1 LIKKQF
7 SVPAFQVFPTP
18 NIHFCAVEQGLHELR
33 KLGIEQLL
41 WELSR
46 HEVNLAKGEET
57 NVITKGDMSDGED
70 LT

>member
-1 LIKKQF
+1 M
-7 SVPAFQVFPTP
+7 
-18 NIHFCAVEQGLHELR
+18 HELR

-46 HEVNLAKGEET
+46 HEVNIAKDEET
-57 NVITKGDMSDGED
+57 NVTKGDASDGED

>member
-1 LIKKQF
+1 LCILLFPF
-7 SVPAFQVFPTP
+7 ST
-18 NIHFCAVEQGLHELR
+18 HFLTVEQGLHELR

-46 HEVNLAKGEET
+46 HEVNL
-57 NVITKGDMSDGED
+57 TKDDPSDVED

>member
-1 LIKKQF
+1 MYLHSRF
-7 SVPAFQVFPTP
+7 SPHLMA

-46 HEVNLAKGEET
+46 HEVNPSKGEET

>member
-1 LIKKQF
+1 
-7 SVPAFQVFPTP
+7 
-18 NIHFCAVEQGLHELR
+18 LHELR

-46 HEVNLAKGEET
+46 HEVNLMK
-57 NVITKGDMSDGED
+57 DDPSDVED

>member
-1 LIKKQF
+1 M
-7 SVPAFQVFPTP
+7 A

-46 HEVNLAKGEET
+46 HEVNPSKGEET